1 VGSLRD
7 VLASAETRIGA
18 LLGWFAGSVLRIRR
32 AHVESAMERAGIA
45 RSLARAMYRSLG
57 ASLVELLWLA
67 ARPALPASHLA
78 DIEEGSRAILDR
90 IHARGRG
97 MVLATAHAGNWE
109 IAAAAIA
116 ERYPL
121 TVVAKPMHVG
131 WVDRFCRRI
140 RTARGIAVASPRGA
154 MGTARA
160 ALGRGEVVAMLI
172 DQVPD
177 RARHALAVEF
187 LGATAHVDRAP
198 AVLAAA
204 ARAPLVLGVAR
215 REGSRQ
221 VLEVLAVLEPP
232 AHPGRAWVDEATRA
246 ATVTLDRFVRANPSE
261 WLWLHRRWRPAPP

>member
-1 VGSLRD
+1 M
-7 VLASAETRIGA
+7 A
-18 LLGWFAGSVLRIRR
+18 
-32 AHVESAMERAGIA
+32 RAGIA
-45 RSLARAMYRSLG
+45 RSFAARMYRSLG
-57 ASLVELLWLA
+57 ASLVELLWLS
-67 ARPALPASHLA
+67 ARPAWPASHVTDL
-78 DIEEGSRAILDR
+78 DESSRVILDR

-97 MVLATAHAGNWE
+97 MVLATAHTGNWE

-121 TVVAKPMHVG
+121 TAVAKPMHVG
-131 WVDRFCRRI
+131 WVERFCQRVRAARRI
-140 RTARGIAVASPRGA
+140 AVVSPRGA
-154 MGTARA
+154 LSTARA

-204 ARAPLVLGVAR
+204 ARAPLVLGLAR
-215 REGSRQ
+215 REGARQ

-232 AHPGRAWVDEATRA
+232 AHPGRAWVDDATRA
-246 ATVTLDRFVRANPSE
+246 TTVALDRFVRAHPSE